1 MKMRSG
7 ITLGAAGLLFGV
19 STSVLAQGNAAA
31 GMHKNALCQG
41 CHGIPDYKTA
51 FPFVYRVPKLAGQH
65 AAYIV
70 SALKAYKAG
79 DRSHPTMRAIAAG
92 LSDQDM
98 ADLAAYYA
106 APDGKTTS
114 Q

>member
-1 MKMRSG
+1 MGMRR
-7 ITLGAAGLLFGV
+7 IILGAAVLMFAV
-19 STSVLAQGNAAA
+19 STSALAQGDAAA
-31 GMHKNALCQG
+31 GLKKNALCEG

-51 FPFVYRVPKLAGQH
+51 FPFVYRVPKLGGQH

-70 SALKAYKAG
+70 SALKEYKAG
-79 DRSHPTMRAIAAG
+79 ARSHPTMRAIAAG

-106 APDGKTTS
+106 GQDAKTANR
-114 Q
+114 